1 VSKSCTANETRNLA
15 RVALYG
21 IISWKLMQCTESPYP
36 ATYYGF
42 HPQTFSA
49 SSVGRSPQEEAGD
62 LELKPWVIDDHVEW
76 H

>member
-1 VSKSCTANETRNLA
+1 
-15 RVALYG
+15 
-21 IISWKLMQCTESPYP
+21 MQCTESPYP